1 MKTKKVKTKIHV
13 NQHIIRSN
21 KKKGLKEPVF
31 TVKQGASNR
40 YAKKV
45 IIDGPSELIYSPEKP
60 LSCGAHVWIETNS
73 TVYLLGE
80 KSFADLER

>member
-1 MKTKKVKTKIHV
+1 MKTKKTKIHV
-13 NQHIIRSN
+13 NQHIIKSN
-21 KKKGLKEPVF
+21 RKKNLEEPVF
-31 TVKQGASNR
+31 TVKQGKSNR

-45 IIDGPSELIYSPEKP
+45 IIDGPSELVYSPEKP

-80 KSFADLER
+80 KSYADLEK